1 MFGQHEVVYLLFK
14 ITVANAY
21 YNQQKEEI
29 IYFVN
34 NNKNELGLKKVN
46 EQKNITLFERAEM
59 RLNHRFHQQ

>member
-21 YNQQKEEI
+21 YNQQKEI

-34 NNKNELGLKKVN
+34 NNKNELGLKKEN
-46 EQKNITLFERAEM
+46 EQKKYHPI
-59 RLNHRFHQQ
+59 